1 MKVIEHTDQDG
12 SVKRAAAIGMF
23 DGVHLGHMEII
34 RCLKEEA
41 SKRGLETA
49 VISFRNHP
57 QLFFK
62 KDSDLKMLMSLDDRL
77 RKLSDAGVDTII
89 LFDFDK
95 PLSQLSAYDFIKK
108 IRDEFGV
115 SLLMIGFNH
124 RFGHNKS
131 DNFYDYCRYG
141 KELGVEII
149 KGKEYAG
156 IYCPVSSS
164 IIRKLILA
172 GKVDDAMKCL
182 GVPFTLKGKVVHGFK
197 KGREIGFPTANIIP
211 ENDRAIIPHNGVYAV
226 NVILENGER
235 YGGMVNIGTR
245 PTFTDEKKISIEVNI
260 FDFAGDIYGQ
270 NLTLEFIKFIRSET
284 KMESV
289 EMLIK
294 QLKSDEVD
302 ARHIL
307 KNMDNLNIN

>member
-1 MKVIEHTDQDG
+1 MKVIEHMDPESRTR
-12 SVKRAAAIGMF
+12 RAAAIGMF

-34 RCLKEEA
+34 RGLKKEA

-77 RKLSDAGVDTII
+77 KKLSAAGVNTII
-89 LFDFDK
+89 LFDFDRT
-95 PLSQLSAYDFIKK
+95 LSQLSAYDFIKK
-108 IRDEFGV
+108 IRDEYGV

-149 KGKEYAG
+149 KGKEYSG
-156 IYCPVSSS
+156 TYCPVSSS
-164 IIRKLILA
+164 IIRKLILS
-172 GKVDDAMKCL
+172 GKVDDVMKCL
-182 GVPFTLKGKVVHGFK
+182 GTPFTLKGTVVHGFK
-197 KGREIGFPTANIIP
+197 KGREIGYPTANILP
-211 ENDRAIIPHNGVYAV
+211 ENDCVIIPHNGVYAV
-226 NVILENGER
+226 KVILEDGR
-235 YGGMVNIGTR
+235 KYGGMVNIGTR
-245 PTFTDEKKISIEVNI
+245 PTFTNEKKISIEVNI
-260 FDFAGDIYGQ
+260 FDFSEDIYGQ
-270 NLTLEFIKFIRSET
+270 NITLEFIKFLRSEI

-289 EMLIK
+289 GMLIE
-294 QLKSDEVD
+294 QLKSDEVN
-302 ARHIL
+302 ARSIL
-307 KNMDNLNIN
+307 KNIDNLNIS